1 VGSFT
6 DSKGTFLFN
15 KQFERVNEYSEG
27 LASVQQNG
35 KWGYINT
42 QGEQVLPCVYDYAG
56 GFSEGLARVE
66 QNGKWSVINTEGKVI
81 VAECDWFL
89 TTWSKVKM
97 E

>member
-1 VGSFT
+1 V
-6 DSKGTFLFN
+6 TFLIKAWGF
-15 KQFERVNEYSEG
+15 SEG
-27 LASVQQNG
+27 LADVKQNG

-42 QGEQVLPCVYDYAG
+42 KEKVVIPCIYDGAMSFYK
-56 GFSEGLARVE
+56 GLAKVKK
-66 QNGKWSVINTEGKVI
+66 NDKWSVINTEGKVI